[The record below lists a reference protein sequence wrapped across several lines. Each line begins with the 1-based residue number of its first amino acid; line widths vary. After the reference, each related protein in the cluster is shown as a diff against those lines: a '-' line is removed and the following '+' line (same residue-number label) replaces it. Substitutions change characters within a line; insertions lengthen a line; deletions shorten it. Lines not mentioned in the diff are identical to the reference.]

1 MADEQKLIIKTIA
14 DTKGFTS
21 GLNRMQSGLK
31 KLGGVF
37 SAVGGAYAA
46 SKIFNIGKD
55 LVKVS
60 AELETVNRSF
70 ERSFGSLTKTVD
82 TELNQLSDTLGRS
95 TTVLKKGA
103 ISFNSFFQG
112 LGFASQEAA
121 KMSVSMQSLS
131 VDLASFFGIQ
141 DTNAQKR
148 FIAAL
153 AGSPEVL
160 DQYGINLKQTALQQE
175 LYNMGLKTTV
185 QNTSEVVKTQ
195 ARLNVIMRSMTAAG
209 ILGDAARA
217 ATTYAGKIKELN
229 ANFLKFKE
237 NIGGTVKPLASFIV
251 DVFNDLLKE
260 FNDDVKA
267 IADNIIRLRESLGIN
282 SDNDN
287 LRKEFGMKS
296 EKEEEAENIK
306 KSIKLTKDFAYQS
319 KVLNMLGKEKLE
331 LFYRLTEEQK
341 KLSLLAEMNNDE
353 ATRFIFIQNQLQ
365 VISKEIAEREK
376 ARADSFAS
384 VVKESEKRI
393 EILKKEF
400 EFQKELQKIDEL
412 KYRDL
417 LDQVKLQNDITDE
430 MSLQF
435 RNSEKESKEYE
446 KQLILLARIKA
457 AIARK
462 RDAGDTPTPMK
473 KVGTAL
479 LGTTGEGSLK
489 TDPKKLN
496 ELIPDKLG
504 AANESLFEWESIF
517 DNTGFLEQLTLF
529 QDGIAIFDHIR
540 FDFVNGVKQM
550 GVDLAQNMASGFGNA
565 VAESL
570 NGNKKFVD
578 AIRIGTKKT
587 LIAQSADLAAQAV
600 YYGIIGAALAIGG
613 AISGNGDMIKRGAGY
628 LKTAA
633 MLGAGAAA
641 TGALGKSIKGEAGLG
656 VNGTGGNG
664 NNGIGGRG
672 GTFEDFMNAIQG
684 EQVFRLAGNDL
695 VTAINRTN
703 TFQGSIGG

>member
-479 LGTTGEGSLK
+479 LGTKGEGSLK

-570 NGNKKFVD
+570 NGNKKFVN

>member
-1 MADEQKLIIKTIA
+1 MADEQRLIIKTIA

-31 KLGGVF
+31 KLGGIF

-82 TELNQLSDTLGRS
+82 TELNQLSESLGRS

-121 KMSVSMQSLS
+121 KMSVSMQRLS

-141 DTNAQKR
+141 DANAQKR

-229 ANFLKFKE
+229 ANFLTFKE

-251 DVFNDLLKE
+251 DVFNNLLKD

-267 IADNIIRLRESLGIN
+267 ISDGIIRLRESLGIN

-306 KSIKLTKDFAYQS
+306 KSIKLTRDLAYEN
-319 KVLNMLGKEKLE
+319 KVLNVLGKEKLE
-331 LFYRLTEEQK
+331 LFNRLTEEQQ

-365 VISKEIAEREK
+365 VISKEIAEQEK
-376 ARADSFAS
+376 AKADSFAAII
-384 VVKESEKRI
+384 KESEKRI
-393 EILKKEF
+393 EIIKEEF

-417 LDQVKLQNDITDE
+417 LDQEKLQNDITDE

-435 RNSEKESKEYE
+435 MHSEKESKEYE

-457 AIARK
+457 AIASK

-479 LGTTGEGSLK
+479 LGTRGKGSLK

-504 AANESLFEWESIF
+504 EANESLFEWESIF
-517 DNTGFLEQLTLF
+517 DNTGFLEQLTLL

-550 GVDLAQNMASGFGNA
+550 GVDLALNMASAFGNA
-565 VAESL
+565 VEESL
-570 NGNKKFVD
+570 NGNKKFVN

>member
-1 MADEQKLIIKTIA
+1 MADEQRLIIKTIA

-31 KLGGVF
+31 KLGGIF

-82 TELNQLSDTLGRS
+82 TELNQLSESLGRS

-121 KMSVSMQSLS
+121 KMSVSMQRLS

-141 DTNAQKR
+141 DANAQKR

-229 ANFLKFKE
+229 ANFLTFKE

-251 DVFNDLLKE
+251 DVFNNLLKD

-267 IADNIIRLRESLGIN
+267 ISDGIIRLRESLGIN

-306 KSIKLTKDFAYQS
+306 KSIKLTRDLAYEN
-319 KVLNMLGKEKLE
+319 KVLNVLGKEKLE
-331 LFYRLTEEQK
+331 LFNRLTEEQQ

-365 VISKEIAEREK
+365 VISKEIAEQEK
-376 ARADSFAS
+376 AKADSFAAII
-384 VVKESEKRI
+384 KESEKRI
-393 EILKKEF
+393 EIIKEEF
-400 EFQKELQKIDEL
+400 ESQKELQKIDEL

-417 LDQVKLQNDITDE
+417 LDQEKLQNDITDE

-435 RNSEKESKEYE
+435 MHSEKESKEYE

-457 AIARK
+457 AIASK

-479 LGTTGEGSLK
+479 LGTRGKGSLK

-504 AANESLFEWESIF
+504 EANESLFEWESIF
-517 DNTGFLEQLTLF
+517 DNTGFLEQLTLL

-550 GVDLAQNMASGFGNA
+550 GVDLTLNMASAFGNA
-565 VAESL
+565 VEESL
-570 NGNKKFVD
+570 NGNKKFVN

>member
-1 MADEQKLIIKTIA
+1 MADEQRLIIKTIA

-31 KLGGVF
+31 KLGSIF
-37 SAVGGAYAA
+37 SAVGGVYAA

-82 TELNQLSDTLGRS
+82 TELNQLSESLGRS

-112 LGFASQEAA
+112 LGFASQEAS
-121 KMSVSMQSLS
+121 KMSVSMQRLS

-141 DTNAQKR
+141 DANAQKR

-209 ILGDAARA
+209 ILGDASRA

-229 ANFLKFKE
+229 ANFLKFRE

-251 DVFNDLLKE
+251 DVFNHILKD

-267 IADNIIRLRESLGIN
+267 ISDGIIRLRESLGIN

-306 KSIKLTKDFAYQS
+306 KSINLTRDLIYEN
-319 KVLNMLGKEKLE
+319 KVLNVLGKEKLE
-331 LFYRLTEEQK
+331 LFHRLTEEQQ
-341 KLSLLAEMNNDE
+341 KLNLLAEMNNDQ
-353 ATRFIFIQNQLQ
+353 ANRFIFVQNQLQ
-365 VISKEIAEREK
+365 VISKEITEEEK
-376 ARADSFAS
+376 ARVDSFA
-384 VVKESEKRI
+384 VLIKESEKRI
-393 EILKKEF
+393 GIIKEEF
-400 EFQKELQKIDEL
+400 AFQKELKKIDEL
-412 KYRDL
+412 KFQTL
-417 LDQVKLQNDITDE
+417 IQELKLQNDITDE

-435 RNSEKESKEYE
+435 MHSEKESKEYE

-457 AIARK
+457 AIAK
-462 RDAGDTPTPMK
+462 KTDAGEPLSPTRK
-473 KVGTAL
+473 EGGL
-479 LGTTGEGSLK
+479 LETEDININDLM
-489 TDPKKLN
+489 
-496 ELIPDKLG
+496 PDSISE
-504 AANESLFEWESIF
+504 APEIEWTWESVF
-517 DNTGFLEQLTLF
+517 DNTGFLEQLELF
-529 QDGIAIFDHIR
+529 KDGVLTFDMIR
-540 FDFVNGVKQM
+540 FNFVNGVKQM
-550 GVDLAQNMASGFGNA
+550 GTDLAANLSRGFGEA
-565 VAESL
+565 VKETLS
-570 NGNKKFVD
+570 GNKKFTH
-578 AIRIGTKKT
+578 AIRDATKQT
-587 LIAQSADLAAQAV
+587 LIAQAADLAAQAL
-600 YYGIIGAALAIGG
+600 YYGILGTALVIGG
-613 AISGNGDMIKRGAGY
+613 VISGSDKMVKEGAGK
-628 LKTAA
+628 LATAA
-633 MLGAGAAA
+633 HLGAGAGILGAA
-641 TGALGKSIKGEAGLG
+641 GKAISSSPTSGSVG
-656 VNGTGGNG
+656 VTGTGGNG
-664 NNGIGGRG
+664 NDGMGSNG